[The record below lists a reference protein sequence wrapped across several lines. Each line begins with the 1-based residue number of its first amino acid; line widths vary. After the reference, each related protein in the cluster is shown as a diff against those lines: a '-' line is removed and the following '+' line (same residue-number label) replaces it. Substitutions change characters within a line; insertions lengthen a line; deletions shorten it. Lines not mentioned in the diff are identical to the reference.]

1 MKNRLP
7 AITDS
12 MKTVSGIAQ
21 ERIREAI
28 LRGTLL
34 PGSRIDQN
42 QLAQELNTSLIP
54 VREALKKLESEG
66 FVQIIPRRGA
76 FVVDIS
82 LTDLEHLYEA
92 RQLIEGQV
100 AYEAASHLTDAD
112 TARLSKLAIELQEAL
127 NRDDY
132 DDFTRLNHEFH
143 FVLYN
148 APGNKYLSEMIA
160 GLWELAERYRY
171 RYMFVRD
178 QHDMINAEHQAIL
191 DAALVRNAELLR
203 TAIERHI
210 QQTLKGVRALAAKD
224 IEARRD

>member
-1 MKNRLP
+1 MKPRLP

-21 ERIREAI
+21 ERIRDAI

-82 LTDLEHLYEA
+82 LTDLEHLYHA
-92 RQLIEGQV
+92 RQIIEGQA
-100 AYEAASHLTDAD
+100 AYLAAPRLNDSDLTQLAD
-112 TARLSKLAIELQEAL
+112 IALQLQKAL

-132 DDFTRLNHEFH
+132 EKFTRLNQAFH
-143 FVLYN
+143 FVIYN
-148 APGNKYLSEMIA
+148 AAGNKYLVEMIS

-171 RYMFVRD
+171 RYQFVKG
-178 QHDMINAEHQAIL
+178 QHDLINAEHQAIL
-191 DAALVRNAELLR
+191 EAAQNHDAERLQMM
-203 TAIERHI
+203 IEQHI
-210 QQTLKGVRALAAKD
+210 QQTLKGVRSLAAKD
-224 IEARRD
+224 IEARGH